1 VSNYEEA
8 ILEGAKFVSLN
19 TRISDKANEELEKA
33 RLIYQMLNNIP
44 KISKQSFVEMIILE
58 GCKRFCEETNT
69 KPTDPEPLKTL
80 AIIPEEMPENMK
92 LSEEQ
97 KEYIKNGDY
106 TREYYENLTG
116 VKLSTVTNEFEIK
129 RNEKM
134 QSLDNVG
141 QHIIN
146 TNEKRRVPK

>member
-1 VSNYEEA
+1 
-8 ILEGAKFVSLN
+8 
-19 TRISDKANEELEKA
+19 
-33 RLIYQMLNNIP
+33 MLNNIP

>member
-1 VSNYEEA
+1 
-8 ILEGAKFVSLN
+8 
-19 TRISDKANEELEKA
+19 
-33 RLIYQMLNNIP
+33 
-44 KISKQSFVEMIILE
+44 
-58 GCKRFCEETNT
+58 
-69 KPTDPEPLKTL
+69 
-80 AIIPEEMPENMK
+80 
-92 LSEEQ
+92 
-97 KEYIKNGDY
+97 
-106 TREYYENLTG
+106 